1 MSDFNFTTKLNS
13 SELISEIPNEEPDA
27 AEISWGVNLDVRDW
41 GIKSIDPSIEKVTV
55 FSVDKK
61 GNVIERSYLP
71 DSIKIS
77 NDSKTY
83 PIFITKIV
91 YSETEVTVI
100 F

>member
-27 AEISWGVNLDVRDW
+27 AEISWGVNFDVRDW
-41 GIKSIDPSIEKVTV
+41 GIKSIDPSVDKVTV

-61 GNVIERSYLP
+61 GSVVERDYLP

-77 NDSKTY
+77 NESNV
-83 PIFITKIV
+83 PLFITKV
-91 YSETEVTVI
+91 FYSETEVTVI